1 MPGPGGQESLQMTDD
16 VDRGKLYR
24 ARLLVLLASV
34 LWSLSGLFIKSPP
47 FQSIPAEDR
56 GLILACY
63 RALFAGLFLL
73 PLVRFR
79 HMRWRPALIPL
90 LVAFATMNLLFVTAM
105 TRTSAAAAIFLQ
117 NTSVVWAML
126 FGYFLLQERI
136 ERGSVLSILIVL
148 AGILCIVAGDWAGE
162 NYDGNLIA
170 LTSGVC
176 YALVVIFF
184 RVLRDEHPAWLVA
197 LCLLTSAAIVAPW
210 VWSLDITLT
219 GQQFFLLALLG
230 VIQLGTPYVV
240 FSHAVKTVNSQ
251 EAALLVLTE
260 PILNPI
266 WVWLFWG
273 ETVTV
278 STFVGCALIVAGLLV
293 RFILFRPRQ
302 VLPQESQ

>member
-1 MPGPGGQESLQMTDD
+1 MTDD
-16 VDRGKLYR
+16 VDHGKLFR

-47 FQSIPAEDR
+47 FQSIPADDR

-73 PLVRFR
+73 PLVRVR
-79 HMRWRPALIPL
+79 YIRWRPALIPL
-90 LVAFATMNLLFVTAM
+90 LIAFAAMNVLFVTAM

-136 ERGSVLSILIVL
+136 ERGSILAILIVL
-148 AGILCIVAGDWAGE
+148 SGIFCIVAGDWAGE
-162 NYDGNLIA
+162 NFDGNLIA
-170 LTSGVC
+170 LISGVC
-176 YALVVIFF
+176 YALVVTFF
-184 RVLRDEHPAWLVA
+184 RILRDEHPAWLVA

-210 VWSLDITLT
+210 VWKLGITLT

-230 VIQLGTPYVV
+230 AVQLGTPYVV

-251 EAALLVLTE
+251 EASLLVLTE

-273 ETVTV
+273 ETVSV
-278 STFVGCALIVAGLLV
+278 STFVGCTLIIAGLFV
-293 RFILFRPRQ
+293 RFLLFRPRQ
-302 VLPQESQ
+302 VIQQDPQ

>member
-1 MPGPGGQESLQMTDD
+1 MSDD
-16 VDRGKLYR
+16 DIDRGKLLR

-47 FQSIPAEDR
+47 FQAIPETDR

-79 HMRWRPALIPL
+79 HMRWRPGLIPL
-90 LVAFATMNLLFVTAM
+90 IVAFAAMNLLFVTAM
-105 TRTSAAAAIFLQ
+105 TKTSAAAAIFLQ

-126 FGYFLLQERI
+126 FGFVLLNERI

-148 AGILCIVAGDWAGE
+148 IGIVSIVAGDWAGE
-162 NYDGNLIA
+162 NFTGNLIA
-170 LTSGVC
+170 LTSGVS

-184 RVLRDEHPAWLVA
+184 RMLRDEHPAWLVA

-210 VWSLDITLT
+210 VMRMNVSLSGL
-219 GQQFFLLALLG
+219 QLFLLAALG
-230 VIQLGTPYVV
+230 VVQLGTPYVV

-251 EAALLVLTE
+251 EAALLVLAE
-260 PILNPI
+260 PILNPL

-273 ETVTV
+273 ETVSL
-278 STFVGCALIVAGLLV
+278 STFVGCTLIIVGLLV
-293 RFILFRPRQ
+293 RFLLFRPRRDLQ
-302 VLPQESQ
+302 LENS